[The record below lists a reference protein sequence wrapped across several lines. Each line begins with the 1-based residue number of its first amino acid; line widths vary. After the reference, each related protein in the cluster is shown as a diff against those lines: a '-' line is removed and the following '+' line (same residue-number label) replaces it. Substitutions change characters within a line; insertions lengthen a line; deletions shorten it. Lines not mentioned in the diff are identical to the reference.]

1 MPKQIEPLSVLRPA
15 TEIITAA
22 RVRIVR
28 GRKHIAK
35 LNNPE
40 LDSKMNRAVFIAEEL
55 ERIIKAELKKEQAK
69 KGMRNA

>member
-22 RVRIVR
+22 RVRIQR
-28 GRKHIAK
+28 ARKHIEK

-55 ERIIKAELKKEQAK
+55 ERIIKAELRKEQRRK
-69 KGMRNA
+69 Q